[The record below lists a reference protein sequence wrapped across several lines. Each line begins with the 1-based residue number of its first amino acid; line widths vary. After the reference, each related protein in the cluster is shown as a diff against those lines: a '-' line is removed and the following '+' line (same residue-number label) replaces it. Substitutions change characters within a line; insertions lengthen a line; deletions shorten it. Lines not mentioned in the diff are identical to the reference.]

1 MSDILTKIKADM
13 LTARKARDTEA
24 VKAFST
30 LIGEIELIGKKAGN
44 VINDELVIATVKK
57 FIVNLEENLEHT
69 VSPEGKAD
77 VVTEIEL
84 LEVYLPTQMTEGQLQ
99 DIIAHLEPANM
110 GEAMK
115 HLKEC
120 YAGRYDGKLASQ
132 VVKGWLA

>member
-30 LIGEIELIGKKAGN
+30 LVGEIELIGKKAGN

-57 FIVNLEENLEHT
+57 FIVNLKENLEHT
-69 VSPEGKAD
+69 ESPKGKAD
-77 VVTEIEL
+77 VGTEIEL
-84 LEVYLPTQMTEGQLQ
+84 LEVYLPTQMTESELQ
-99 DIIAHLEPANM
+99 DIIANLEPANM

-115 HLKEC
+115 HLKDC
-120 YAGRYDGKLASQ
+120 YTGLYDGKLASQ